1 MKFGITGHQDLPH
14 RAVADIDRRLQAELK
29 RLDDEG
35 QLTGVASLAEGA
47 DQLFAFAVLSLKGRL
62 EVIIPSAGYDST
74 FSGDALKKYQKLLAS
89 ADTVRHLPF
98 SEPSEEAFFA
108 AGRAVVDECERLLAV
123 WDGKRAKGLGGTA
136 DVVRYAVERNRPVT
150 VIWPKGLVRN

>member
-1 MKFGITGHQDLPH
+1 MRVGVTGHQDLPTD
-14 RAVADIDRRLQAELK
+14 AVADIDRQLHSELK
-29 RLDDEG
+29 KLDGPG

-62 EVIIPSAGYDST
+62 EVIIPSADYEST
-74 FSGDALKKYQKLLAS
+74 FSGEALKKYHQLIGFANS
-89 ADTVRHLPF
+89 VRRLPF

-108 AGRAVVDECERLLAV
+108 AGKAVVDGCERLLAV

-136 DVVRYAVERNRPVT
+136 DVVRYARTRKIPVT
-150 VIWPKGLVRN
+150 VIWPEGLVRK